1 MSTPFEGTVAFPNA
15 LMFLCSEDVR
25 QVEVPDIDGVANF
38 WSTSSC
44 WAQAVQHEAEGD
56 VRLSIGT
63 NPPDDPA
70 LALLHE
76 GVLHSS
82 RRLVEVQTVD
92 IDTIARF
99 RTWSS
104 DIPISIWGD
113 DPGQPERIVIQC
125 PNIAMEV
132 L

>member
-1 MSTPFEGTVAFPNA
+1 MSNIFEGTAAFPNA
-15 LMFLCSEDVR
+15 LMFLFSEDAR
-25 QVEVPDIDGVANF
+25 HTQVPDIDGVANF
-38 WSTSSC
+38 WSTDSC
-44 WAQAVQHEAEGD
+44 WAQAVQHDAEGD
-56 VRLSIGT
+56 VQISIGT

-82 RRLVEVQTVD
+82 RRLVEIQTVY

-104 DIPISIWGD
+104 DIPIIIWGMIR
-113 DPGQPERIVIQC
+113 GSRS
-125 PNIAMEV
+125 ASWSSART
-132 L
+132 